1 MYIIYIHNMYRNSK
15 LSARLGIYLF
25 TRYILNYS
33 METLFTFIYRY
44 METLFTFI
52 YKIYIELQK
61 QETICKIRAHERS
74 LEDSAVI
81 YIHLQDMYIELQKWA
96 IMQDSRTSLEDSAFK

>member
-1 MYIIYIHNMYRNSK
+1 MYRNSK

-61 QETICKIRAHERS
+61 
-74 LEDSAVI
+74 
-81 YIHLQDMYIELQKWA
+81 
-96 IMQDSRTSLEDSAFK
+96 